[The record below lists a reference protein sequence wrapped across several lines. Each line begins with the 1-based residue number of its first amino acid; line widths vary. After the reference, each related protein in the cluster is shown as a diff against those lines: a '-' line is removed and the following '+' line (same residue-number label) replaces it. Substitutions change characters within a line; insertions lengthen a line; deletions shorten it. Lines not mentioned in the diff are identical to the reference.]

1 MQYLRFLGA
10 AFVVLSSAWVG
21 FASARRL
28 RRAGRELDELRA
40 ALEQMESE
48 LRCAAPTYAALC
60 QRLAERSTG
69 AVSGFFSALATD
81 AAAPDFEPVGAT
93 RRAVERSGLCLPPAS
108 FLSLEQ
114 LLDGFGRFDLAG
126 QLRQLGLAREA
137 LTHQAGR
144 LREQTEAKCRS
155 YEILGLCAGAAVLIL
170 VV

>member
-40 ALEQMESE
+40 A
-48 LRCAAPTYAALC
+48 
-60 QRLAERSTG
+60 
-69 AVSGFFSALATD
+69 
-81 AAAPDFEPVGAT
+81 
-93 RRAVERSGLCLPPAS
+93 
-108 FLSLEQ
+108 LEQ

>member
-21 FASARRL
+21 FSSARRL

-48 LRCAAPTYAALC
+48 LRCASPTYAAVC
-60 QRLAERSTG
+60 KRLSETATG
-69 AVSGFFSALATD
+69 AVSQFFSALADD
-81 AAAPDFEPVGAT
+81 ASDSDFEPVGAT
-93 RRAVERSGLCLPPAS
+93 RRAVERSGLILQPAA
-108 FLSLEQ
+108 FLALEQ
-114 LLDGFGRFDLAG
+114 LFDGFGRFDLTG

-137 LTHQAGR
+137 LSHQAGR